1 MYSSLIDPN
10 LLIAKDSQA
19 LLVNGYRK
27 PNLKTSN
34 DPIRRINNTKPT
46 LFIFSAPAPCSPK
59 FFDNDLMGFSKD
71 QLLSQLQELVS
82 FIFNEVP
89 EDYHFCKLFPYTLA
103 GKVARWIKKLP
114 PGSFKTWKGIMN
126 AFLNNFFYDVAANLE
141 IERESILRYQIDDR
155 TIAKR
160 DEYHGSE
167 EPSRGEQE
175 VYLGDF
181 CN

>member
-71 QLLSQLQELVS
+71 QLLSQLQVFHLHFQFLVALLQTNEIKFIDSNGMDKSSS
-82 FIFNEVP
+82 FLCLIRFRF
-89 EDYHFCKLFPYTLA
+89 DSSRF
-103 GKVARWIKKLP
+103 GKQVSNHL
-114 PGSFKTWKGIMN
+114 
-126 AFLNNFFYDVAANLE
+126 LE
-141 IERESILRYQIDDR
+141 IFQELEIDYSKYEHPPVL
-155 TIAKR
+155 TV
-160 DEYHGSE
+160 E
-167 EPSRGEQE
+167 EQ
-175 VYLGDF
+175 VTMI
-181 CN
+181 